1 MKIEIKE
8 LDQLQ
13 REVSIE
19 IPAETVNEKMEK
31 KFIEV
36 RKKADLKGFRPGKAP
51 MNVIKQTYSNE
62 VKADV
67 LDDLLKESYPKA
79 IKEKNL
85 NVASYPTVTFMDL
98 NDTGDFKYTAKV
110 EVFPKLEKVEL
121 DGLEI
126 EKLEVEVKDE
136 EVKEYLEMLQKQHS
150 SLNKVERP
158 IKENDTVVI
167 DLQKIKDPKLVLK
180 EDNFPASVIDL
191 SNKFTIKEFKENL
204 PGMNIGDEKDITINY
219 ADDYSDKKFAG
230 AEITYH
236 CIIKEINE
244 RSLITIDD
252 AFAKTVK
259 MGETVLEM
267 RLKIREDIKNHKEEE
282 IKKHKNSSLI
292 SQMVKINKI
301 PVPQAVLDDYL
312 NKIVEDYKKQEKE
325 FNEEEIRNQYRA
337 VGESTFQWNMLYHHL
352 ANEEKIEVLPSDTE
366 NLIMKLAENYKMTP
380 EQTKDALQKSG
391 KITDIRESILEE
403 KILDFLSSKAK
414 VVEKKK

>member
-1 MKIEIKE
+1 MKVEIKE

-19 IPAETVNEKMEK
+19 IPAETVNEKMEE
-31 KFIEV
+31 KFVEV
-36 RKKADLKGFRPGKAP
+36 RQKADLKGFRPGKAP

-67 LDDLLKESYPKA
+67 LDELLKETYPKA

-85 NVASYPTVTFMDL
+85 NVASYPTVTSMDL
-98 NDTGDFKYTAKV
+98 TDNGEFKYTAKV
-110 EVFPKLEKVEL
+110 EIFPKLEKVEM

-126 EKLEVEVKDE
+126 EKLEVETKDE
-136 EVKEYLEMLQKQHS
+136 EVEEYLEMLQKQHS

-158 IKENDTVVI
+158 IEENDTVVL

-219 ADDYSDKKFAG
+219 PDDYSDKKFAG
-230 AEITYH
+230 AEIIYH
-236 CIIKEINE
+236 CKIKEINE
-244 RSLITIDD
+244 RSLIPIDD
-252 AFAKTVK
+252 SFAKTVK
-259 MGETVLEM
+259 MGETVLELK
-267 RLKIREDIKNHKEEE
+267 LKIREDIKNHKEEE
-282 IKKHKNSSLI
+282 TKKYKNSSLI

-301 PVPQAVLDDYL
+301 PVPQAILDDYL

-337 VGESTFQWNMLYHHL
+337 VGESTFQWNMIYHHL

-380 EQTKDALQKSG
+380 EQAKDALQKSG
-391 KITDIRESILEE
+391 KISDIRESILEE

-414 VVEKKK
+414 VIEKKK